1 MPDESH
7 KLLMDINKKDR
18 RFKFFQTVFIGLIM
32 ILLFVL
38 LTAQQATIAEIR
50 KSQKEGQARADER
63 NDVSVRL
70 LNCIALIPPDQ
81 RNSIIVNDCTENAKV
96 PERNGAAQPNVT
108 SPKSSSSTTNQNSTS
123 TSTTTNTTNTTN
135 NVPAPTE
142 EREPVKV
149 IGVEVCLPLTDFCV
163 KQ

>member
-1 MPDESH
+1 MPDEAH

-63 NDVSVRL
+63 NDVIVRL

-81 RNSIIVNDCTENAKV
+81 RTNIIVNDCTENAKV
-96 PERNGAAQPNVT
+96 PERNGAVQPNVAA
-108 SPKSSSSTTNQNSTS
+108 PKNNPSTNSQNTTS
-123 TSTTTNTTNTTN
+123 TSTTTNTTNN
-135 NVPAPTE
+135 NTVVPVE
-142 EREPVKV
+142 EPEQEPIKI

-163 KQ
+163 RQ